1 MPRTPRPTRTASLV
15 VDAAPAPVP
24 APPASEVPA
33 AAAVTPNSTAGS
45 GVDSGRKAGFEEL
58 YTRMAVPAIR
68 YATAIAGADAE
79 DACQEA
85 WLSIWRSWDEC
96 DPARREAWAFR
107 VVRNAALDRLRR
119 RRPAEPL
126 GELSLPAVAGVEE
139 AVLTRLEGDAALGA
153 LAHLSLPLRE
163 ALWLREVGEL
173 SYSELAE
180 VQGVPVGT
188 VMSRLHAAR
197 RQVARRLRRAGR

>member
-1 MPRTPRPTRTASLV
+1 MPRTPRPTRTATPV
-15 VDAAPAPVP
+15 VDAVPAPAPGAAP
-24 APPASEVPA
+24 AITA
-33 AAAVTPNSTAGS
+33 NSTAGS

-58 YTRMAVPAIR
+58 YTHMAVPAIR

-85 WLSIWRSWDEC
+85 WLNIWRSWDES

-119 RRPAEPL
+119 RRPVEPL
-126 GELSLPAVAGVEE
+126 EDLSLPAVAGVED
-139 AVLTRLEGDAALGA
+139 AVLNRLDGDAALGA

-173 SYSELAE
+173 SYSEVAE

>member
-1 MPRTPRPTRTASLV
+1 MPAATT
-15 VDAAPAPVP
+15 APAP
-24 APPASEVPA
+24 A
-33 AAAVTPNSTAGS
+33 TANTGAGP
-45 GVDSGRKAGFEEL
+45 GVDSGRTSGFEEL
-58 YTRMAVPAIR
+58 YARMALPAIR
-68 YATAIAGADAE
+68 YATAIAGAEAE

-85 WLSIWRSWDEC
+85 WLSIWRSWGES

-126 GELSLPAVAGVEE
+126 GDLQLPAIAGVEE

-153 LAHLSLPLRE
+153 LTHLSLPLRE

-173 SYSELAE
+173 SYSEVAE

-197 RQVARRLRRAGR
+197 RQVARRLRREGR

>member
-1 MPRTPRPTRTASLV
+1 VPRTPRPTRTATPV
-15 VDAAPAPVP
+15 VGALPTPSPAPAATGP
-24 APPASEVPA
+24 AN
-33 AAAVTPNSTAGS
+33 TGDGS
-45 GVDSGRKAGFEEL
+45 GVDSGRKTGFEEL
-58 YTRMAVPAIR
+58 YARMALPAIR
-68 YATAIAGADAE
+68 YATAIAGAEAE

-85 WLSIWRSWDEC
+85 WLSIWRSWEEP

-119 RRPAEPL
+119 RRPVEPL
-126 GELSLPAVAGVEE
+126 GDLELPTVAGVEE

-173 SYSELAE
+173 TYTEVAE

-197 RQVARRLRRAGR
+197 RQVARRLRREGR